1 MIMSLASPG
10 EHVPAEW
17 RFRIGES
24 LRSLFPIEEMPDG
37 LRVTT
42 ACMYPSN
49 GLVRVA
55 LRGGL
60 ESLVASD
67 DGEALGEAAAAGIE
81 ITEPDRLLGNFVR
94 QRGLSL
100 RNGVILTEA
109 IPTSAVAVAVAH
121 VANTAKE
128 AASWLYEHGSVKRR
142 RDFCELLAS
151 FLADTFRE
159 QVAEAKLFGASNKP
173 HKFANVISF
182 PNGRKLIV
190 DAVANDP
197 SSINARVVANLDV
210 RASKNLRIEQ
220 RIVYDDEE
228 HWSAPNLSLLQVGA
242 TIVPFSKAR
251 EVIKRVADE
260 TREAA

>member
-1 MIMSLASPG
+1 MIISFASG
-10 EHVPAEW
+10 EHAPTGW
-17 RFRIGES
+17 QFRIEES

-81 ITEPDRLLGNFVR
+81 IFEPDRLLGNFVR

-128 AASWLYEHGSVKRR
+128 AASWLYDHGSVKRR
-142 RDFCELLAS
+142 RDFRELLAS
-151 FLADTFRE
+151 FLTDTFRE
-159 QVAEAKLFGASNKP
+159 QVAEARLFGASNKP

-210 RASKNLRIEQ
+210 RANKNNLGIEQ

-251 EVIKRVADE
+251 DVIKRVADE
-260 TREAA
+260 TRAAA